1 MMLNLPK
8 RAVNEKKL
16 VAYGMLISSTVLTGC
31 STKSIDN
38 FLMAT
43 SGNAQIFFDGQLYN
57 LTQASL
63 GSQYLYQHGDQAL
76 IIERQ
81 TLSANL
87 NFEQFKQSR
96 LQTEQVNRKHDC
108 QIEPKS
114 HAKGIYYTCQYTLN
128 PAGVLYTFST
138 DGKYGYFKAYTNK
151 QGIKDEVHKAG
162 KLIDYDTSYLSN

>member
-1 MMLNLPK
+1 MKNF
-8 RAVNEKKL
+8 VI
-16 VAYGMLISSTVLTGC
+16 YGVFASSMVLAGC
-31 STKSIDN
+31 SAKSIDN
-38 FLMAT
+38 FFMAT
-43 SGNAQIFFDGQLYN
+43 SGNARIFDGQLYN

-63 GSQYLYQHGDQAL
+63 GSQYLYQNGDQGL
-76 IIERQ
+76 VIERQ
-81 TLSANL
+81 ALSANL

-114 HAKGIYYTCQYTLN
+114 HAKGIYYTCQYTHN

>member
-1 MMLNLPK
+1 MKNF
-8 RAVNEKKL
+8 VI
-16 VAYGMLISSTVLTGC
+16 YGVFASSMVLAGC
-31 STKSIDN
+31 SAKSIDN
-38 FLMAT
+38 FFMAT
-43 SGNAQIFFDGQLYN
+43 SGNARIFDGQLYN

-63 GSQYLYQHGDQAL
+63 GSQYLYQNGDQGL
-76 IIERQ
+76 VIERQ
-81 TLSANL
+81 ALGANL

-114 HAKGIYYTCQYTLN
+114 HAKGIYYTCQY
-128 PAGVLYTFST
+128 
-138 DGKYGYFKAYTNK
+138 GYFKAYTNK